1 MNIKILTQDISMI
14 SNTKKYYLAYGS
26 NLNVD
31 QMSIR
36 CPGAKRIGSL
46 YLSGYKLV
54 FRGVADFE
62 KDTNSK
68 LALGLWEISKNHE
81 KTLDRYEGVNSG
93 LYKKILWLIEFKNVQ
108 YKALIYKMN
117 SDSIGSPYE
126 SYKETI
132 IDGFDDFKL
141 NKKYLEESLK
151 HAKIN
156 SKGET
161 YIRKK
166 DRG

>member
-1 MNIKILTQDISMI
+1 MNLNIITKDISKI
-14 SNTKKYYLAYGS
+14 SDKKKYYLAYGS

-36 CPGAKRIGSL
+36 CPGAKRISSL

-68 LALGLWEISKNHE
+68 LALGLWEISKKHE

-132 IDGFDDFKL
+132 NDGFDDFKL
-141 NKKYLEESLK
+141 NKKYLEDSLL
-151 HAKIN
+151 HAELN
-156 SKGET
+156 SKGESYT
-161 YIRKK
+161 RKK
-166 DRG
+166 DRR